1 MNRREMKKQ
10 LKDFLI
16 REFAADDAGF
26 SHVKFLHFID
36 MRSKTVTPA
45 TIRRIEYITRDLL
58 MENSLIDPDEIM
70 KFKLMPGRK

>member
-1 MNRREMKKQ
+1 MNSREMKKQ

-16 REFAADDAGF
+16 RQFAADDPGF

-45 TIRRIEYITRDLL
+45 TIRRIEAVTRDLL
-58 MENSLIDPDEIM
+58 MENTLIDPDEIFN
-70 KFKLMPGRK
+70 FKLMPGQK

>member
-45 TIRRIEYITRDLL
+45 TIRRIEDVARDLL
-58 MENSLIDPDEIM
+58 MENTLIDPDEIM